1 MRYTHHNN
9 ALTIDH
15 IGESV
20 KLKGF
25 VAKKRDLGNLVFI
38 DLRDQEG
45 ITQLAFYNDNPLKDQ
60 TEPIKNEYV
69 IEVEGIVSER
79 SSKNPNIKTGD
90 IEIDVQSLNILST
103 AKHPPLMIQDD
114 TDALEDTRL
123 KYRYLDLRR
132 PYLKHMMKTRHLITK
147 TVRDFLNDENFIDF
161 ETPMLT
167 KSTPEGARDYIVPS
181 RNHKGN
187 FYALPQSPQL
197 FKQLLMISGFER
209 YYQIAKCFR
218 DEDLRSD
225 RQPEFTQIDVEMSF
239 VDQEDVLD
247 VSERMMASIMKKVK
261 GIELKTPFPRMTYK
275 EAMEQYGSDKPDT
288 RFDMYL
294 TDLNAVFKN
303 SDFKVFK
310 TAIEEGGAVQAINVS
325 NGASYYS
332 RKKIDALTK
341 EVKKYGAKGLA
352 WVKKT
357 DDTLSGPT
365 VKFFNE
371 TELNDFEQTLAMQNG
386 DIAFIVADT
395 VKVVR
400 HSLGF
405 LRTHVAK
412 AMDLID
418 ESIFDFHWVVD
429 WPMFEYDSEEG
440 RYYALHHPFTRAHD
454 TAKDTLKTHPEQ
466 ALAYG
471 YDLVVQGQ
479 ELGGGSLRIHDTN
492 MQQDVFKILGMDEAM
507 QRSQFGF
514 LLDALEYGTPPHGG
528 IAFGLDRLVMILT
541 GTKNIRDV
549 IAFPKTASAHCLL
562 TEAPSP
568 VSNAQLDELG
578 LLKKHPNHDE

>member
-1 MRYTHHNN
+1 MKYTHHNN
-9 ALTIDH
+9 ALTMND
-15 IGESV
+15 IGSTV

-45 ITQLAFYNDNPLKDQ
+45 ITQLAFYNDNPLKEK
-60 TEPIKNEYV
+60 TEAIKNEYV
-69 IEVEGIVSER
+69 IEIEGVVSER

-90 IEIDVQSLNILST
+90 IEIDVKALNVLSK
-103 AKHPPLMIQDD
+103 AKQPPLLIQDD

-132 PYLKHMMKTRHLITK
+132 PYLKNILKTRHLITK
-147 TVRDFLNDENFIDF
+147 TVRDFLNEEDFIDF

-197 FKQLLMISGFER
+197 FKQLLMISGFEK

-225 RQPEFTQIDVEMSF
+225 RQPEFTQIDMEMSF
-239 VDQEDVLD
+239 VDQDDVLD
-247 VSERMMASIMKKVK
+247 VSERMIKAVMKKVK
-261 GIELKTPFPRMTYK
+261 GIDVKTPFKRISYA
-275 EAMEQYGSDKPDT
+275 EAMEKYGSDKPDT
-288 RFDMYL
+288 RFEMFL
-294 TDLNAVFKN
+294 TDLNDVFKN
-303 SDFKVFK
+303 SEFKVFQS
-310 TAIEEGGAVQAINVS
+310 TIENGGAVKAINVT

-352 WVKKT
+352 WVKK
-357 DDTLSGPT
+357 DEEGLSGPT
-365 VKFFNE
+365 VKFFSEEELSAFEE
-371 TELNDFEQTLAMQNG
+371 TLNMQTG
-386 DIAFIVADT
+386 DIALIVADNL
-395 VKVVR
+395 KVVR

-405 LRTHVAK
+405 LRNHVAK
-412 AMDLID
+412 ALELID
-418 ESIFDFHWVVD
+418 DSIFDFHWVVD
-429 WPMFEYDSEEG
+429 WPMFEYDEEEG
-440 RYYALHHPFTRAHD
+440 RYYALHHPFTKAHD
-454 TAKDTLKTHPEQ
+454 DFKDTLKDAPDK
-466 ALAYG
+466 ALAHG

-479 ELGGGSLRIHDTN
+479 ELGGGSLRIHDES
-492 MQQDVFKILGMDEAM
+492 MQQDVFEILGMDETT
-507 QRSQFGF
+507 QQSQFGF
-514 LLDALEYGTPPHGG
+514 LLDALKYGTPPHGG

-562 TEAPSP
+562 TEAPSF
-568 VSNAQLDELG
+568 VSNAQLEELG
-578 LLKKHPNHDE
+578 LIKKKRDE

>member
-1 MRYTHHNN
+1 MIYTHNN
-9 ALTIDH
+9 NELTIENL
-15 IGESV
+15 GETV

-45 ITQLAFYNDNPLKDQ
+45 ITQLAFYNENQLKEE
-60 TEPIKNEYV
+60 TLSIKNEYV
-69 IEVEGIVSER
+69 IAIEGVVAER
-79 SSKNPNIKTGD
+79 SSKNPNMTTGD
-90 IEIDVQSLNILST
+90 IEIDVKKLDVLST
-103 AKHPPLMIQDD
+103 AKQPPMMVQDD

-132 PYLKHMMKTRHLITK
+132 PYLKNIMKTRHLITK
-147 TVRDFLNDENFIDF
+147 TVRDFLNEEDFLDF

-225 RQPEFTQIDVEMSF
+225 RQPEFTQIDIEMSF
-239 VDQEDVLD
+239 VEQDDVLD
-247 VSERMMASIMKKVK
+247 VSERMIKRVMKAVK
-261 GIELKTPFPRMTYK
+261 GIDVKTPFPRMTYA
-275 EAMEQYGSDKPDT
+275 EAMRKYGTDKPDT
-288 RFDMYL
+288 RFEMFL
-294 TDLNAVFKN
+294 TNLDEVFT
-303 SDFKVFK
+303 DTEFKVFASTLK
-310 TAIEEGGAVQAINVS
+310 NGGSIQAINVEG
-325 NGASYYS
+325 GATTYS
-332 RKKIDALTK
+332 RKKIDALTN

-352 WVKKT
+352 WVKK
-357 DDTLSGPT
+357 DDGELSGPT
-365 VKFFNE
+365 IKFFSDNE
-371 TELNDFEQTLAMQNG
+371 IQALDTTLNMQNG
-386 DIAFIVADT
+386 DIAFIVADRL
-395 VKVVR
+395 KVTR
-400 HSLGF
+400 SALAF
-405 LRTHVAK
+405 LRNHIAK
-412 AMDLID
+412 ALNLYDD
-418 ESIFDFHWVVD
+418 NTFDFHWVVD
-429 WPMFEYDSEEG
+429 WPMFEYDAEDE
-440 RYYALHHPFTRAHD
+440 RFYALHHPFTRAHD
-454 TAKDTLKTHPEQ
+454 AHKDRLKDAPDK

-479 ELGGGSLRIHDTN
+479 ELGGGSLRIHDLA
-492 MQQDVFKILGMDEAM
+492 MQSDVFSVLGMDEAS
-507 QRSQFGF
+507 QQSQFGF
-514 LLDALEYGTPPHGG
+514 LLDALQYGTPPHGG

-568 VSNAQLDELG
+568 VSNAQLEELG
-578 LLKKHPNHDE
+578 LIKKTRDE